1 MIDLNQHKVELDYP
15 CNWEY
20 KIVIKSEHNINPIV
34 KEILEDR
41 EHKLQPSKTSSKG
54 KFESFSLKLTVH
66 SDEDR
71 TGVYQQL
78 GNHERIKMVV

>member
-1 MIDLNQHKVELDYP
+1 MIDLNQHKVELEYP

-41 EHKLQPSKTSSKG
+41 EHKISPSKTSTKG

-71 TGVYQQL
+71 TTIYKQL
-78 GNHERIKMVV
+78 GKHERIKMVV

>member
-1 MIDLNQHKVELDYP
+1 MIDLNQHKVKLEYP

-20 KIVIKSEHNINPIV
+20 KIVIKSEHNINPII

-41 EHKLQPSKTSSKG
+41 EHQIQPSKTSSKG

-66 SDEDR
+66 SDDDR
-71 TGVYQQL
+71 TGLYKQL
-78 GNHERIKMVV
+78 GDHERIKMVV